1 LRLRTLPRLVVLV
14 VASGLLLAGCARN
27 RAGEPAAARQAE
39 AGVQAR
45 AQVLIE
51 EGNAFYRVKDYTNAA
66 KRYGAAAVVKPDD
79 PAAYFGLGM
88 ALTRLGRYDDARTA
102 YARAHELA
110 QRARDSAA
118 AGR

>member
-1 LRLRTLPRLVVLV
+1 MVVF
-14 VASGLLLAGCARN
+14 GLLLAGCALN
-27 RAGEPAAARQAE
+27 RAGEPAAARRAE

-45 AQVLIE
+45 SQVLIE
-51 EGNAFYRVKDYTNAA
+51 EGNAFYRVKDYANAA
-66 KRYGAAAVVKPDD
+66 KRYGAAAVVKQDD

-88 ALTRLGRYDDARTA
+88 ALTRLGRYDDARIA

-118 AGR
+118 AGQ